1 MKRSQYKTIFKRL
14 EEPRRFIQVLLGPR
28 QTGKTTLAR
37 QVIDDM
43 DCPTIYASADEPILK
58 DRIWIGQQWDIA
70 RLALD
75 KGGSQAILVLDEIQ
89 KIPGWSETVKR
100 LWDEDT
106 YQRRNLY
113 VIILGSSTL
122 LVQSGLAESLAGR
135 FEIIPIAHW
144 SFSEMQDGFGVT
156 LNDYIFYGGYPG
168 AAPLIQDFYRWRNY
182 IVDALIETTISR
194 DILLIQRIDKPAL
207 LRQLFYLG
215 CQYSGQVLSFT
226 KMLGQLQDAGNTGT
240 LSNYL
245 RLLEGAGLIK
255 GLEKYYQQ
263 NFRKRA
269 SSPKLQV
276 MNNALKTA
284 ISQLTLDESL
294 KSRDFWGRLV
304 ESAIGAH
311 LVNQSY
317 SGDYSVNYWS
327 ERNREVDFVLKRG
340 EAIIAI
346 EVKSGYKKSSL
357 AGIATFAN
365 RFPVRRK
372 ILIGG
377 DGIPVEEFLKMPVSS
392 LFV

>member
-1 MKRSQYKTIFKRL
+1 MKRSQYTILLKRL

-28 QTGKTTLAR
+28 QTGKTTLAQ
-37 QVIDDM
+37 QVIEDLN
-43 DCPTIYASADEPILK
+43 CPTTYASADEPVLK
-58 DRIWIGQQWDIA
+58 DRTWIEQQWEIT
-70 RLALD
+70 RLKLD
-75 KGGSQAILVLDEIQ
+75 KDRPKVILVLDEIQ

-100 LWDEDT
+100 LWDEDS
-106 YQRRNLY
+106 YQHRNLY

-135 FEIIPIAHW
+135 FEIIPITHW
-144 SFSEMQDGFGVT
+144 SFSEMQDCFGFT

-168 AAPLIQDFYRWRNY
+168 AAPLIQDFSRWRNY
-182 IVDALIETTISR
+182 ILDALIETTISR
-194 DILLIQRIDKPAL
+194 DILLIQRVDKPAL

-215 CQYSGQVLSFT
+215 CQYSGQILSFT
-226 KMLGQLQDAGNTGT
+226 KMLSQLQDAGNTVT

-245 RLLEGAGLIK
+245 RLLEKAGLIK

-284 ISQLTLDESL
+284 ISQVTRDELL
-294 KSRDFWGRLV
+294 KSRDLWGRLV

-317 SGDYSVNYWS
+317 SGDYLVNYWS
-327 ERNREVDFVLKRG
+327 ERNYEVDFVLKKG
-340 EAIIAI
+340 DTLIAI
-346 EVKSGYKKSSL
+346 EVKSGSKKSSL
-357 AGIATFAN
+357 AGVTIFAN

-377 DGIPVEEFLKMPVSS
+377 DGIPIEEFLKMPVVS